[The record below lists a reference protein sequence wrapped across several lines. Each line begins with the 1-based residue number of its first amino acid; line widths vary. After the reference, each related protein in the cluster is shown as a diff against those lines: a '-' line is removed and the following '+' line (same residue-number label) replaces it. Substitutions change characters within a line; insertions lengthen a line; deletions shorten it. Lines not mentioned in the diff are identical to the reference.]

1 MTRKIQFSQ
10 VALTAILSLGLLLTA
25 CGGSSNKDKSEGGS
39 SAKGEAV
46 DYTGNKSAAVGLPE
60 TEEGQRALAEAI
72 VQVLKVKNIPLYRAD
87 EFGNWLIA
95 DEVSCETGSTD
106 YKAVTEQEY
115 DEEYDETFEQVI
127 SADVT
132 FTDCVVKVDEKFN
145 GELHY
150 TRSETET
157 SSTDT
162 YRFKNLS
169 IEDNSDLYNNKYL
182 YTGEYLVAYKLQE
195 DGNIGATQN
204 WNFAIT
210 YTDPSGEVNFTTKGK
225 QTYVADFE
233 EDELKSAAT
242 YTGSFTLGEKTYLF
256 KYEDSDPYSYDN
268 TYSMVK
274 FYDPELGYYNIG
286 LTGIESGICTKDSKM
301 YSSIAGEIL
310 LKDSS
315 DASLLA
321 ITPSCE
327 GIDFQ

>member
-25 CGGSSNKDKSEGGS
+25 CGGSSKDKGEGDS

-46 DYTGNKSAAVGLPE
+46 DYTGNTSAAVGLPE
-60 TEEGQRALAEAI
+60 TEEGKRALVEAI
-72 VQVLKVKNIPLYRAD
+72 VQVLKVKNMPLYRAD

-95 DEVSCETGSTD
+95 DKASCDTGSTD
-106 YKAVTEQEY
+106 YKTVTEQKY
-115 DEEYDETFEQVI
+115 DEEYDETFEEVI
-127 SADVT
+127 KADVT
-132 FTDCVVKVDEKFN
+132 FADCVVKVDEKFN

-150 TRSETET
+150 TRNETT
-157 SSTDT
+157 SSSTDT

-169 IEDNSDLYNNKYL
+169 IEDNSDFYNNEYL

-195 DGNIGATQN
+195 DGYIGATQS
-204 WNFAIT
+204 WNFTIT
-210 YTDPSGEVNFTTKGK
+210 YTDPSGAVSFTTKGK

-256 KYEDSDPYSYDN
+256 KYDDSDPYSYDN
-268 TYSMVK
+268 TYSVVK
-274 FYDPELGYYNIG
+274 FYDPELGYYSID
-286 LTGIESGICTKDSKM
+286 LTGIESHICTKDSKM

-315 DASLLA
+315 DANLLA
-321 ITPSCE
+321 ITPSCG